1 MDNKALSLVDALA
14 RVETSLQNKGALPTT
29 PVYAPSND
37 YSAYGDY
44 QGYLD
49 QNRGM
54 DNPDA
59 YRYFSQQSADE
70 NREGV
75 ERFQNLQEETGL
87 TSFSNLTS
95 NNPFIWTAAN
105 AANWGK
111 MAAGQFVNM
120 GLNTVANDIQAD
132 AVALRADPNRDDG
145 GFFGNSPGEFLERV
159 LFGHTPV
166 ELQNKMTKM
175 KFGLSDKDPEQVK
188 QLADGLSAKAVAI
201 GGNEAT
207 GAPNLLNT
215 DSWGNHFARDSF
227 QRSKGDLDEQVN
239 TLQDQATAAYENG
252 DYGSAFGLMAKAVG
266 KGVGGNAG
274 AIWDNPRFLGDTF
287 AETLPFLLGRGI
299 GVSAIAMDQQRVEN
313 QSVLKFQE
321 REGRDPTES
330 EMNQM
335 KAAATAYT
343 GLNFLERATLLG
355 AAKGTLPSLEN
366 ALGRGVASTAGTGSK
381 LAAVASGVAAPVG
394 HITKAGVMEGITE
407 AAQTQ
412 IENDWGNLSGDVNLA
427 SVVEAGTL
435 GAAMGGTLAVPG
447 SVVQTGQKI
456 KDKVVGNMQQQAI
469 NRMQEQ
475 VGDLQVPTEEMV
487 DPSSKQYAP
496 AKATNRIIL
505 SALNSKDPEELEAAA
520 SQVND
525 IHNTVNEQFNFFD
538 SVVTAAATPESIQA
552 AEDYYAQKVEN
563 AAAKKAQF
571 AGTPQEAQVNE
582 IIDNLLLQETS
593 KIEAIRELAANPE
606 KLQDFTK
613 ERDRYSK
620 FSTEIQNG
628 RKRFDEYLTSQQA
641 STTNNEQAQPGV
653 KTKSSYPDFL
663 SAPHDYSEDDV
674 RQLLASTELSESEK
688 QNIRLVSDAIVAQNA
703 LKTDEK
709 VNSEV
714 LNGGKNYRGLTQY
727 MSQMGIAVANQDVG
741 TQNVLIRQMDNFL
754 TSHQNKLAAV
764 EQAQEKANQTGKAV
778 QVTRGNDLSWN
789 VQDGKYLPRKVFKQN
804 QGVVV
809 YPSDKNGKDSAKLIK
824 RISSEVQAITATRT
838 AMNGLFQSRPA
849 DSFESRLD
857 NAINSA
863 IQPVDVQTPT
873 NVPVNAQNVPDAQPG
888 QTSPTPELGMASPKT
903 ITDDPMD
910 FSADEIL
917 DNADQQQRAALRQQN
932 EDFLNQQTVQDPQEL
947 INSSELVHTSP
958 DGKTRIV
965 VPMSNEIQ
973 NDSLLVDRGDGVIT
987 SVPVSEL
994 SLPVSNEPS
1003 KPEVTNDISQNTTEN
1018 TAAPNADLN
1027 VEAAY
1032 DLLNKAIL
1040 KEDLNQVVQII
1051 EQLQEVVPYAS
1062 FVEHMQKLLIAA
1074 PNAFDLA
1081 MDSLNADERENG
1093 RDTSARDS
1101 DPKVRKVNKP
1111 VTASNDTTV
1120 ETLKGDNVR
1129 ITKKIDNNTSL
1140 VTINGK
1146 EGNRKLFEYRTK
1158 YPAALS
1164 EEDSEGNMIL
1174 LDVEIYRDPNNP
1186 EVISRV
1192 RIRNPNDP
1200 RETLNLSKQGTQ
1212 TDEQFIKGFATAT
1225 DTTVNPDTRYS
1236 GKLNRIQ
1243 KPEKQAKPDVTVE
1256 NMKGDKRRITKKID
1270 DNTSLVTVTD
1280 KDGNEIL
1287 SEYRTKYP
1295 SALIEQDEQ
1304 GNTTNWDVE
1313 IYRDPANPE
1322 VITKVNVRNSD
1333 DASDVHAMGKQG
1345 TQTDEQFINSYT
1357 DISYTTVNPNTK
1369 TTTNLPKVDKADQ
1382 TAAIDPVVTEDAD
1395 TNSDTNLDTDEDI
1408 YEESEPEIVLPDN
1421 HETPTGKAAP
1431 GAISPIGEDVKATV
1445 EAERAKEFRQQ
1456 NLITSGFTQRA
1467 KDGFN
1472 SPLVL
1477 AKNFAQENLKP
1488 ENFEAIVRE
1497 YTGRE
1502 MNDYQ
1507 RQALYQ
1513 FMKYE
1518 VKIRRA
1524 THNLIKVPTPKD
1536 MEYRYHKY
1544 TQYLLNEDGQIDEN
1558 VATAIAAVTYAWIS
1572 EMGSNIY
1579 SNADEVGQK
1588 FGMSGVTVVPPNIF
1602 TEMSAVGTH
1611 QPTLMADLGQR
1622 VYQALQ
1628 FKILNGVDP
1637 KRAGKL
1643 QMALGATAVMAMV
1656 KAGYVQV
1663 TTKSGRDMMEM
1674 SLALQELNPESTS
1687 ARLTGQNNDWASTT
1701 FIRPKVAINENLLEP
1716 SSVITDITRAA
1727 RNSNGIVSKIFSFS
1741 PYIGMPSATPVT
1753 EVPATF
1759 NEQGSVVPKLAKEV
1773 MLQKQAEPYEFNE
1786 SLWSTVGKLYASSP
1800 ETLYRLFG
1808 WKSAEELAKMHIVA
1822 ATSQQ
1827 AVNESVIRSLQLVS
1841 TVRDGLN
1848 GSNEFYLPM
1857 TMHRQNR
1864 SGYASAFNL
1873 QENKVHRA
1881 VASLVSDR
1889 MDVPVT
1895 DNPFNENGTLN
1906 AYGEFLRAISFRME
1920 DAPINFQGSL
1930 PPGTK
1935 IDSSEYQTFIPHLLE
1950 YLDSSPVRAA
1960 IDAMVRIKQDD
1971 TATEE
1976 DLKTI
1981 EDMVNGQ
1988 WKMSGLSLAV
1998 LDTLA
2003 NRQIAMT
2010 NGETTFLSQI
2020 PSGSDGVSNGAV
2032 FTGIQMDTLD
2042 AVDRMNGG
2050 VFPKAAKGDLQF
2062 TSVPQYRQRSNSAL
2076 AKDAYEK
2083 VARAKQ
2089 GTWTKSKREMS
2100 SYKASIANALDMLNP
2115 NFTKRKGA
2123 KDEVIPVNY
2132 GSTVRSAI
2140 QSAGIAALDSA
2151 YDLLNKATV
2160 NDDMAQVNRIIGQLQ
2175 KVISYGSFVE
2185 HIKKYGSKDG
2195 HKAPILDKPADL
2207 NAARKFL
2214 LDSRQQQSFLTGF
2227 KSLQGKVIEEALNTI
2242 YAESFD
2248 QRNRKNSLANNGY
2261 TVYTMLRNKMI
2272 EAATRK
2278 ANIPFLRGTQ
2288 AEALDNESIAKIDKE
2303 LRRFLPALVTAFG
2316 VHSKQHNST
2325 AIPLFKSETG
2335 WDISPVSQQELDFT
2349 GVFFELTDESSP
2361 EYKQQHEKRK
2371 NGNINI
2377 TTNLRERITAAPG
2390 VSGMALY
2397 IQSLDAYVT
2406 FRTMEKH
2413 GVQNFHDN
2421 NEGNALLINAIAR
2434 TQNEAF
2440 LDAMTISHMGKSFV
2454 GAFLKPYQGLVSLD
2468 NLLSQDEKV
2477 SIAKDL
2483 AGVLHDHYFSPNL
2496 NYEAMFKAIVN
2507 SHYQRDLKKMYRIV
2521 TEEFFNQYG
2530 TQGGEYQMTDAK
2542 RAAIIKRTDALK
2554 KDKERALKKA
2564 EEIGQH
2570 LDKNYPSMQDV
2581 NAEEQAQEYLDG
2593 EVKDTHNELVTRG
2606 KWNAKALTN
2615 MLRLQLAKHQNA
2627 QGTAGQFSQGYSI
2640 MLDMVDQFIA
2650 KDIEINVFNEGNVP
2664 KDIRGYD
2671 PKENSPAWYTEPENG
2686 KPAQINFIYGQNLRN
2701 KSTEV
2706 VVHELVHGITSSI
2719 LNAYYSNPDAHP
2731 DLKEPVQDLERI
2743 LGEVRKQVTDQ
2754 HDPMIQN
2761 AVKDVHEFIATGL
2774 TNPKVIRFLMDIPVK
2789 APANGMAR
2797 LTDGFREIVTSLV
2810 KIFSKFAGKRAAVN
2824 TKQVSAYAAMLMN
2837 TAALLQNGQGANATE
2852 SPKPTSNYPG
2862 QKQNAQNT
2870 VRQYTAKQVFDSLSD
2885 NQISP
2890 EFKQH
2895 LGRMMDSLTDKLFE
2909 ALPRKYIQSAK
2920 QLSMPDLWDEAIK
2933 TGKAPYSS
2941 AALTAGFKLT
2951 MQEQFAVEALEV
2963 TMNMAIQ
2970 DKSLTK
2976 LFKEMQGIYDQAAEV
2991 LSVESFHDG
3000 DWNTATRS
3008 EKQIAQQK
3016 RNYLFNDSYKANSLS
3031 RFTALALGHES
3042 TNKLL
3047 AYYMGNTQV
3056 TGKKTWFE
3064 KLVSLADRII
3074 DSAFGI
3080 VTGTLG
3086 VGKANTKLELL
3097 AQHLVDIEIKNRDRA
3112 TNIVEKAMGT
3122 VEDVMDESTQKLR
3135 DGLTQLLDTS
3145 PSANSSNKYVGLAH
3159 DTARAAINGR
3169 SMKILDTIKEYRDQG
3184 YSGERLGVRGEL
3196 LNEIKEGS
3204 PSRDMAQ
3211 KILRYTKK
3219 NENDAQTVRTS
3230 TKQVILSL
3238 FENNG
3243 KDLTPEARAAITN
3256 AGLRTDMQSLVG
3268 DYSHQQILEL
3278 LANDQ
3283 KLQGEI
3289 SRLTSMVSP
3298 EVSVM
3303 AKTLGYYMLAGKGNN
3318 HLAKNAQLIALA
3330 GATTGSGSVDPALIP
3345 VIDKLATM
3353 HAMAYLKPSDKKS
3366 FVDTMGKELAR
3377 GNENGFIELLN
3388 FHKQLI
3394 QDSASTIFQSNPLSM
3409 SKGWTPDIV
3418 NPHRDVV
3425 IAHTQAELDNYR
3437 NAFYKDIAKL
3447 GSDAIDPAQR
3457 EAIMLYAE
3465 DSGNQRIVS
3474 GAIALRTLARKGSQI
3489 AMDGTQLA
3497 KAKAKIASDLK
3508 RKAADPDYD
3517 PRKDSSMAIP
3527 SYDSEGNVIAYN
3539 YEMSG
3544 HVRDTYLERNNDFSD
3559 LVAEY
3564 AATGLGKVLDANQNL
3579 VNVDALF
3586 EDYQQN
3592 YASSP
3597 NSYIRVAA
3605 DSQDPAVQR
3614 AWAMMPREVRQ
3625 YAKEKWGSN
3634 AMYVHNEAFLPV
3646 FGFRKLSM
3654 SNAFKDDVDR
3664 TAFGEAKD
3672 AVVRAVLG
3680 TLFGD
3685 SAAMKSA
3692 QIERVWQEVVQKS
3705 KSFMVIRN
3713 ITTLLGN
3720 MVANTFLLS
3729 AHGVPIT
3736 SIIRDTIK
3744 STKGALQ
3751 YRRDRANLIRLQLLQ
3766 SARPGKAA
3774 EIQKEID
3781 KLQYSLEHNPMGD
3794 FINEGML
3801 AGIVED
3807 VDPSQDRYTYTSG
3820 LQRKFDVITDKVP
3833 ELFKTAA
3840 SYALVSPGTPHYK
3853 FLHSATQFSD
3863 FSAKYV
3869 LYKHAM
3875 TRKKDR
3881 MTHNEA
3887 IKLAE
3892 DNFINYDMHTS
3903 PELQYLNDMGMVM
3916 FTKYNLRIQRA
3927 LFQLIAKRPAS
3938 VLVQTMMLNS
3948 LSSLPPG
3955 IDPLVFNQLGNP
3967 LRNGAFGLLDT
3978 WDEPFPIQMFKALF

>member
-70 NREGV
+70 NRAGV

-95 NNPFIWTAAN
+95 NNPLMWTAAN

-111 MAAGQFVNM
+111 MAAGQFANM
-120 GLNTVANDIQAD
+120 GLNTLANDMQAD
-132 AVALRADPNRDDG
+132 AIALRADPDQDDG
-145 GFFGNSPGEFLERV
+145 GFFGNSPGEFLERA

-166 ELQNKMTKM
+166 ELQNKMAKM
-175 KFGLSDKDPEQVK
+175 SFGLSDADPEQVN
-188 QLADGLSAKAVAI
+188 QLADSLSAQALAI

-215 DSWGNHFARDSF
+215 DHWGNHFARDSF
-227 QRSKGDLDEQVN
+227 KQSKGNLDEQVN
-239 TLQDQATAAYENG
+239 TLQDEATAAYENG

-266 KGVGGNAG
+266 KGVAGNAG
-274 AIWDNPRFLGDTF
+274 AIWDNPRFLGDTL

-299 GVSAIAMDQQRVEN
+299 GVSAIAMDQERVEN
-313 QSVLKFQE
+313 QSILKFQE

-330 EMNQM
+330 EMNQIQ
-335 KAAATAYT
+335 AAATAYT

-355 AAKGTLPSLEN
+355 AARGTLPTLES
-366 ALGRGVASTAGTGSK
+366 ALGRSVASTAGTGSK
-381 LAAVASGVAAPVG
+381 LAAVASGVAAPAG
-394 HITKAGVMEGITE
+394 HITKAGVIEGITE

-435 GAAMGGTLAVPG
+435 GAAMGGALAVPG

-456 KDKVVGNMQQQAI
+456 KDKVVGNMQQQAL
-469 NRMQEQ
+469 NRVQDQ
-475 VGDLQVPTEEMV
+475 VGDLQVPTEQLV

-520 SQVND
+520 NQVSE
-525 IHNTVNEQFNFFD
+525 IHNTVNDQFKFFD

-563 AAAKKAQF
+563 ATAKKAEF

-582 IIDNLLLQETS
+582 IIDNLLLQETN
-593 KIEAIRELAANPE
+593 KIEAIRDAAANPE
-606 KLQDFTK
+606 RLQDFTK
-613 ERDRYSK
+613 ERDRYSE
-620 FSTEIQNG
+620 FSNEIQGG
-628 RKRFDEYLTSQQA
+628 RKRFDDYLASQQT
-641 STTNNEQAQPGV
+641 STPESGQEQAGV
-653 KTKSSYPDFL
+653 KTKSSYPAFL
-663 SAPHDYSEDDV
+663 AAPHDYNEDDV
-674 RQLLASTELSESEK
+674 RQLLASTELSDTEK
-688 QNIRLVSDAIVAQNA
+688 QNIRLVSDALVAQNA
-703 LKTDEK
+703 LKNDEK
-709 VNSEV
+709 VNNEV

-727 MSQMGIAVANQDVG
+727 MSQMGMAVANEDVG
-741 TQNVLIRQMDNFL
+741 TQNVLMRQMDNFL

-809 YPSDKNGKDSAKLIK
+809 YPANQNGKDSTKLIK
-824 RISSEVQAITATRT
+824 RINSEVQAITATQT
-838 AMNGLFQSRPA
+838 AMNSLFQSRPA
-849 DSFESRLD
+849 DSFESQLD
-857 NAINSA
+857 NAISSA
-863 IQPVDVQTPT
+863 IQPVDTQVPT
-873 NVPVNAQNVPDAQPG
+873 NVPVDAQNVPDAQPE
-888 QTSPTPELGMASPKT
+888 QTSPTPALGLASPNT

-947 INSSELVHTSP
+947 INSPELVHTSP

-965 VPMSNEIQ
+965 VPMSNEIH
-973 NDSLLVDRGDGVIT
+973 NNSLLVDLGDGVIRP
-987 SVPVSEL
+987 VPVSAL
-994 SLPVSNEPS
+994 SLPVREE
-1003 KPEVTNDISQNTTEN
+1003 PEVS
-1018 TAAPNADLN
+1018 P
-1027 VEAAY
+1027 
-1032 DLLNKAIL
+1032 
-1040 KEDLNQVVQII
+1040 
-1051 EQLQEVVPYAS
+1051 
-1062 FVEHMQKLLIAA
+1062 IAA

-1081 MDSLNADERENG
+1081 MDSLNTGERENG
-1093 RDTSARDS
+1093 RDMSARNN
-1101 DPKVRKVNKP
+1101 DPKARTVSIPQTQPAPEQSGSVATGAVAVSTIQP
-1111 VTASNDTTV
+1111 VT
-1120 ETLKGDNVR
+1120 DNPV
-1129 ITKKIDNNTSL
+1129 
-1140 VTINGK
+1140 V
-1146 EGNRKLFEYRTK
+1146 
-1158 YPAALS
+1158 
-1164 EEDSEGNMIL
+1164 
-1174 LDVEIYRDPNNP
+1174 
-1186 EVISRV
+1186 
-1192 RIRNPNDP
+1192 
-1200 RETLNLSKQGTQ
+1200 
-1212 TDEQFIKGFATAT
+1212 
-1225 DTTVNPDTRYS
+1225 
-1236 GKLNRIQ
+1236 
-1243 KPEKQAKPDVTVE
+1243 
-1256 NMKGDKRRITKKID
+1256 
-1270 DNTSLVTVTD
+1270 
-1280 KDGNEIL
+1280 
-1287 SEYRTKYP
+1287 
-1295 SALIEQDEQ
+1295 
-1304 GNTTNWDVE
+1304 
-1313 IYRDPANPE
+1313 
-1322 VITKVNVRNSD
+1322 SD
-1333 DASDVHAMGKQG
+1333 DV
-1345 TQTDEQFINSYT
+1345 
-1357 DISYTTVNPNTK
+1357 
-1369 TTTNLPKVDKADQ
+1369 
-1382 TAAIDPVVTEDAD
+1382 
-1395 TNSDTNLDTDEDI
+1395 DTDVDTH
-1408 YEESEPEIVLPDN
+1408 EESEPEVALPDN

-1431 GAISPIGEDVKATV
+1431 GAISPVGEDVKATV
-1445 EAERAKEFRQQ
+1445 EAERAKDFRQQ

-1477 AKNFAQENLKP
+1477 AKNFARDNLKP
-1488 ENFEAIVRE
+1488 ENFESIVRE

-1502 MNDYQ
+1502 MTDYQ

-1518 VKIRRA
+1518 DKIRKA
-1524 THNLIKVPTPKD
+1524 TNNLVKAPTPKD
-1536 MEYRYHKY
+1536 MEYRYNKY

-1572 EMGSNIY
+1572 EMGGNIY
-1579 SNADEVGQK
+1579 SDANEIGQK
-1588 FGMSGVTVVPPNIF
+1588 FGMSDVTNVPPDIF

-1637 KRAGKL
+1637 KREGKL
-1643 QMALGATAVMAMV
+1643 QMALGATAVMTML

-1663 TTKSGRDMMEM
+1663 TTKSGKEMMDM
-1674 SLALQELNPESTS
+1674 SLVLQELNPESTS
-1687 ARLTGQNNDWASTT
+1687 ARLAGQSNDRASTS
-1701 FIRPKVAINENLLEP
+1701 FIRPKVAVSENLLEP
-1716 SSVITDITRAA
+1716 SSVITDITKAA
-1727 RNSNGIVSKIFSFS
+1727 RNSNGIVSKVFSFS
-1741 PYIGMPSATPVT
+1741 PYIGLPSATPVT
-1753 EVPATF
+1753 EVPTTF
-1759 NEQGSVVPKLAKEV
+1759 NEQGSAVPKLAREV

-1786 SLWSTVGKLYASSP
+1786 SMWSTVGKLYDSSP

-1808 WKSAEELAKMHIVA
+1808 WKSAEEVAKMHITA

-1827 AVNESVIRSLQLVS
+1827 AVNESVLRSLQLVS
-1841 TVRDGLN
+1841 TARSELQGDTLQ
-1848 GSNEFYLPM
+1848 EDTIFYLPM

-1864 SGYASAFNL
+1864 SGYASTFNL

-1895 DNPFNENGTLN
+1895 DNPFNQDGTLN
-1906 AYGEFLRAISFRME
+1906 AYGEFLRAIAFRME
-1920 DAPINFQGSL
+1920 DAPIDFKGSL
-1930 PPGTK
+1930 PPGTTVDK
-1935 IDSSEYQTFIPHLLE
+1935 GEYQSFIPHMAE

-1960 IDAMVRIKQDD
+1960 IDAMVRVKQGDSV
-1971 TATEE
+1971 TAE

-1988 WKMSGLSLAV
+1988 WKMSGLSLSV

-2010 NGETTFLSQI
+2010 NGEASFLSQI
-2020 PSGSDGVSNGAV
+2020 PSASDGVSNGAV

-2050 VFPKAAKGDLQF
+2050 VFPKAADGDLQF
-2062 TSVPQYRQRSNSAL
+2062 TSVPQYRQRSNPAL
-2076 AKDAYEK
+2076 PKDAYEK
-2083 VARAKQ
+2083 IARAKQ
-2089 GTWTKSKREMS
+2089 DIWASNKAEMS
-2100 SYKASIANALDMLNP
+2100 PYKAGIANALDIINP

-2123 KDEVIPVNY
+2123 KEEVIPVNY
-2132 GSTVRSAI
+2132 GSAVQSAIRSA
-2140 QSAGIAALDSA
+2140 GMGALNSA
-2151 YDLLNKATV
+2151 YSLLDKAIAKDDLVQANH
-2160 NDDMAQVNRIIGQLQ
+2160 IIEQLQ
-2175 KVISYGSFVE
+2175 KVISYASFVE
-2185 HIKKYGSKDG
+2185 HMKKHNSKDG
-2195 HKAPILDKPADL
+2195 YKAPVLSKPTDL

-2214 LDSRQQQSFLTGF
+2214 LNSSQQRTFLTGF
-2227 KSLQGKVIEEALNTI
+2227 NLLQGEVIKGALNTA
-2242 YAESFD
+2242 YAESFN
-2248 QRNRKNSLANNGY
+2248 QRNRKTALANNAY
-2261 TVYTMLRNKMI
+2261 TVYTLLRNKMI
-2272 EAATRK
+2272 EAATK
-2278 ANIPFLRGTQ
+2278 EANIPVVRGMQ
-2288 AEALDNESIAKIDKE
+2288 AESLDNETLAKIDKE
-2303 LRRFLPALVTAFG
+2303 LKRYLPALVTAFG
-2316 VHSKQHNST
+2316 VHSNQHNST
-2325 AIPLFKSETG
+2325 AIPLFKSETR
-2335 WDISPVSQQELDFT
+2335 WDTSPVSQQELGFT
-2349 GVFFELTDESSP
+2349 GVFFELTEESSP
-2361 EYKQQHEKRK
+2361 EAKHQHSKRS
-2371 NGNINI
+2371 NGNISI
-2377 TTNLRERITAAPG
+2377 TANLRERTTAAPG

-2413 GVQNFHDN
+2413 GVQNFHDA

-2440 LDAMTISHMGKSFV
+2440 VDAMTLSHIGKSFV
-2454 GAFLKPYQGLVSLD
+2454 GGFLKPYQGLVSL
-2468 NLLSQDEKV
+2468 NVELSQNDKV
-2477 SIAKDL
+2477 SIAKEL
-2483 AGVLHDHYFSPNL
+2483 AGILDSHSLPENL
-2496 NYEAMFKAIVN
+2496 TYEAMFEAVVN
-2507 SHYQRDLKKMYRIV
+2507 SHYQRDINKMLRIV
-2521 TEEFFNQYG
+2521 NEEFFNQYG
-2530 TQGGEYQMTDAK
+2530 TQDGEYQMTDAK
-2542 RAAIIKRTDALK
+2542 RAEIIKRTDALK

-2564 EEIGQH
+2564 KEIGQH

-2581 NAEEQAQEYLDG
+2581 TAEEQAQEYLDG

-2627 QGTAGQFSQGYSI
+2627 PGTAGQFSQGYSI

-2664 KDIRGYD
+2664 KDVRGYD

-2686 KPAQINFIYGQNLRN
+2686 KPAQINFVYGQNLRN

-2719 LNAYYSNPDAHP
+2719 LNAYYSKPDAHP
-2731 DLKEPVQDLERI
+2731 DLKEPVQDLERV
-2743 LGEVRKQVTDQ
+2743 LGEVRGRVTEQ

-2761 AVKDVHEFIATGL
+2761 AVKDVHELIATGL

-2789 APANGMAR
+2789 APVNGMAR
-2797 LTDGFREIVTSLV
+2797 LTDAFREIVTSLV

-2824 TKQVSAYAAMLMN
+2824 TKQVSAYTAMLMN
-2837 TAALLQNGQGANATE
+2837 TAALLQNGQGANANE

-2862 QKQNAQNT
+2862 QKQGAQNM

-2895 LGRMMDSLTDKLFE
+2895 LGRMMDNLTDKLFE

-2991 LSVESFHDG
+2991 LSPDSFHDG
-3000 DWNTATRS
+3000 DWNTAS
-3008 EKQIAQQK
+3008 AAEKQAAQQK
-3016 RNYLFNDSYKANSLS
+3016 YNYLFNDSYKANSLS
-3031 RFTALALGHES
+3031 RFTALALGHEP

-3056 TGKKTWFE
+3056 SGKRTWFE
-3064 KLVSLADRII
+3064 KLVSLADKII
-3074 DSAFGI
+3074 DSVFGI

-3086 VGKANTKLELL
+3086 VGKANDRLELL
-3097 AQHLVDIEIKNRDRA
+3097 AQHLVAIEIKNRDRA
-3112 TNIVEKAMGT
+3112 TNVVEQAMGT
-3122 VEDVMDESTQKLR
+3122 VEDVMDETTQKLR

-3145 PSANSSNKYVGLAH
+3145 PSANSNNRYVGLAH

-3169 SMKILDTIKEYRDQG
+3169 LMKILDTIKEFRDQRNA
-3184 YSGERLGVRGEL
+3184 GERLGVRGEL

-3204 PSRDMAQ
+3204 PSRDIAQ

-3243 KDLTPEARAAITN
+3243 KDLTPEVRAAIAN

-3289 SRLTSMVSP
+3289 SRLTSMVNP

-3303 AKTLGYYMLAGKGNN
+3303 AKTLGCYMVLGKGNN

-3330 GATTGSGSVDPALIP
+3330 GATTGSNSVDPTLIP

-3353 HAMAYLKPSDKKS
+3353 HAMTYLKPSDKKS

-3447 GSDAIDPAQR
+3447 DSDVIDPAQR

-3474 GAIALRTLARKGSQI
+3474 GAIALRTLTRKGNQI
-3489 AMDGTQLA
+3489 TMDANQLG

-3508 RKAADPDYD
+3508 RKAADPNYD

-3527 SYDSEGNVIAYN
+3527 AYDSEGKVIAYN

-3544 HVRDTYLERNNDFSD
+3544 QVRDTYLERNNDFSD

-3605 DSQDPAVQR
+3605 DSQDPSVQR

-3625 YAKEKWGSN
+3625 YAKEKWGNN

-3654 SNAFKDDVDR
+3654 SNAFKGDVDR

-3680 TLFGD
+3680 TIFGD
-3685 SAAMKSA
+3685 SAAMRST

-3705 KSFMVIRN
+3705 KSFIVIRN
-3713 ITTLLGN
+3713 ITTLMGN
-3720 MVANTFLLS
+3720 MIANTFLLS
-3729 AHGVPIT
+3729 AHGVPMT
-3736 SIIRDTIK
+3736 SIIRDTVK
-3744 STKGALQ
+3744 ATKGALQ

-3781 KLQYSLEHNPMGD
+3781 KLQYSIEHNPMGG
-3794 FINEGML
+3794 FISEGML

-3833 ELFKTAA
+3833 DLFKTAA

-3881 MTHNEA
+3881 MGHNEA
-3887 IKLAE
+3887 LKLAE

-3938 VLVQTMMLNS
+3938 VLVQAMMLNS

-3978 WDEPFPIQMFKALF
+3978 WDEPFPLQMLKALF